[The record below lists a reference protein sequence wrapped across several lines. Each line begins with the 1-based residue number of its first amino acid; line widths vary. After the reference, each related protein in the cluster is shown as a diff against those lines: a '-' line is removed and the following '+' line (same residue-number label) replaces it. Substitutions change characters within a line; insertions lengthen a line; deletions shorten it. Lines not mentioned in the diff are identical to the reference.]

1 MTDIRMHQPSAVSAA
16 TPYQSPTW
24 DGIVL
29 REISL
34 QRQVRE
40 GNGGHS
46 NGSLFML
53 LRKSMPCIYLCI
65 RQNLY
70 FKVLS
75 IV

>member
-1 MTDIRMHQPSAVSAA
+1 MGVTLFA
-16 TPYQSPTW
+16 TPYQCPTW

-53 LRKSMPCIYLCI
+53 L
-65 RQNLY
+65 LY
-70 FKVLS
+70 GQDSPGMLVCH
-75 IV
+75 